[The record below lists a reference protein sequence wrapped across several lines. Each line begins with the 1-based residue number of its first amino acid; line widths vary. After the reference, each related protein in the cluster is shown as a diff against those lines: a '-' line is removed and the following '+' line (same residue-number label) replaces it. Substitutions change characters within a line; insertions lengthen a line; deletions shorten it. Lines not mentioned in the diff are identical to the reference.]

1 MRTIRNQSD
10 LDGGT
15 TMPLKVKRI
24 TLWRKEL
31 ENRAG
36 TLADTLEPLATAGAD
51 LQVLMGYCYPGD
63 RTRAAVELFPIANK
77 KATAAAQAAG
87 LAAAGIPALH
97 VEGDNRAGVGSAIT
111 RALADA
117 GVNLEF
123 VVAQAIGRK
132 FSAVFGFE
140 NDADAAKATTLIKK
154 AAARKK

>member
-1 MRTIRNQSD
+1 
-10 LDGGT
+10 
-15 TMPLKVKRI
+15 MPLTVKRI

-36 TLADTLEPLATAGAD
+36 TLAETLEPVANAGAD
-51 LQVLMGYCYPGD
+51 LQVVMGYCTPGD
-63 RTRAAVELFPIANK
+63 RTKAAVELFPIANK
-77 KATAAAQAAG
+77 KATAAAQGAG

-97 VEGDNRAGVGSAIT
+97 VEGDNRAGMGHTIT

-117 GVNLEF
+117 GINLDF
-123 VVAQAIGRK
+123 LVAQVIGRK

-140 NDADAAKATTLIKK
+140 NDADAVKANALIKK